1 MNSQVWWFATRSTG
15 IAALVLLTASM
26 VLGIL
31 TSSRYA
37 RPSLPRFV
45 TMGLHRNVSLL
56 VLVFLALHIVTT
68 VVDSFAPISW
78 TDALLPFAGTYRP
91 FWLGLG
97 ALSFDLLIALT
108 VTSLLRGRLGY
119 RTWRWVHWTSYG
131 CWPIAVMHGLGTG
144 TDNKLPLFL
153 VVTAGCV
160 GSVVVALWYR
170 LATGWP
176 EHRGVR
182 VSSAVLSVV
191 LPVLALGWWLGGP
204 LQPGWAL
211 KAGTPAA
218 LVVNPKVVQP
228 NPAAVATTSPPAGQV
243 SSARQLPQPPFTAP
257 LVASIAQSAPNQ
269 DGAIAIRIHG
279 TTGAGTNGL
288 LDIVLD
294 GTPTDGGGVSLTG
307 SQVSYGT
314 PSQPKQYTGQ
324 LTGLNGGVLEI
335 ATRDKSGRRLALT
348 VTLNINGTQ
357 ATGQVS
363 AKAGRPERSDGE
375 E

>member
-1 MNSQVWWFATRSTG
+1 
-15 IAALVLLTASM
+15 
-26 VLGIL
+26 
-31 TSSRYA
+31 
-37 RPSLPRFV
+37 
-45 TMGLHRNVSLL
+45 MGLHRNVSLL
-56 VLVFLALHIVTT
+56 VLVFLGLHIVTT

-182 VSSAVLSVV
+182 LSSAVLSVV
-191 LPVLALGWWLGGP
+191 LPALALAWWFGGP

-218 LVVNPKVVQP
+218 LVVHPK
-228 NPAAVATTSPPAGQV
+228 PAAVATTSPPARTPARPPARQV

-257 LVASIAQSAPNQ
+257 LAASIAQSAPNQ
-269 DGAIAIRIHG
+269 DGAIAIRILG
-279 TTGAGTNGL
+279 TTGSGTNGL

-294 GTPTDGGGVSLTG
+294 GTPTGGGGVSLTG

-314 PSQPKQYTGQ
+314 PSQPRQFTGQ
-324 LTGLNGGVLEI
+324 LTSLNGGVLEI
-335 ATRDKSGRRLALT
+335 AMRDKNGRQLALS
-348 VTLNINGTQ
+348 VTLNINGNQ

-363 AKAGRPERSDGE
+363 ARAGRPVSSDGE

>member
-31 TSSRYA
+31 TASRYA

-68 VVDSFAPISW
+68 IVDSFAPVAW
-78 TDALLPFAGTYRP
+78 TDAVLPFAGAYRP

-119 RTWRWVHWTSYG
+119 QTWRWVHWASYA
-131 CWPIAVMHGLGTG
+131 CWPIAVMHSLGTG
-144 TDNKLPLFL
+144 SDSSLPLFL
-153 VVTAGCV
+153 GVSAGCV
-160 GSVVVALWYR
+160 GAVVVALWYR

-182 VSSAVLSVV
+182 VSSAVLSAV
-191 LPVLALGWWLGGP
+191 LPALALGWVLGGP

-211 KAGTPAA
+211 KAGTPASLIA
-218 LVVNPKVVQP
+218 HPK
-228 NPAAVATTSPPAGQV
+228 PAGSTTTKPPAGQV
-243 SSARQLPQPPFTAP
+243 STARRLPNPPFTAP
-257 LVASIAQSAPNQ
+257 LVGSVSQSAPNQ
-269 DGAIAIRIHG
+269 SGQIAIRIHA
-279 TTGAGTNGL
+279 TTGASTNGV

-294 GTPTDGGGVSLTG
+294 GTPSDGGGVSLTG

-314 PSQPKQYTGQ
+314 RSQPKQYTGQ
-324 LTGLNGGVLEI
+324 LTSLNGTVLQI
-335 ATRDKSGRRLALT
+335 STQDGSGKPLALS
-348 VTLNINGTQ
+348 VTLNLNGTH

-363 AKAGRPERSDGE
+363 ATAGSGGGSGDGQ
-375 E
+375 

>member
-1 MNSQVWWFATRSTG
+1 MSSQVWWFATRATG

-37 RPSLPRFV
+37 RPGLPRFV

-56 VLVFLALHIVTT
+56 VLVFLGLHIVTT
-68 VVDSFAPISW
+68 VVDTFAPISW

-91 FWLGLG
+91 IWLGLG

-108 VTSLLRGRLGY
+108 VTSLLRARLGY
-119 RTWRWVHWTSYG
+119 RTWRWIHWTSYG
-131 CWPIAVMHGLGTG
+131 CWPIAVMHSLGTG

-153 VVTAGCV
+153 VVAAGCV

-170 LATGWP
+170 LAAGWP
-176 EHRGVR
+176 EHRAIR
-182 VSSAVLSVV
+182 VSSGVLSVL

-211 KAGTPAA
+211 KAGTPVA
-218 LVVNPKVVQP
+218 LTVHNT
-228 NPAAVATTSPPAGQV
+228 PAAGPTASPRVGRQA
-243 SSARQLPQPPFTAP
+243 SSAQQLPQPPFTAP
-257 LVASIAQSAPNQ
+257 LAASLAQSAPNQ
-269 DGAIAIRIHG
+269 DGAIAIRVHG

-294 GTPTDGGGVSLTG
+294 GIPTDGGGVNLTG
-307 SQVSYGT
+307 SKVSYGT
-314 PSQPKQYTGQ
+314 PSNPSQYTGR
-324 LTGLNGGVLEI
+324 LTGLNGGVLQI
-335 ATRDKSGRRLALT
+335 ATRDKRGRLLALT

-363 AKAGRPERSDGE
+363 ARAGRPPGSDGE

>member
-1 MNSQVWWFATRSTG
+1 MSSQVWWFATRSTG

-37 RPSLPRFV
+37 RPNLPRFV

-56 VLVFLALHIVTT
+56 VLVFLTLHIVTT
-68 VVDSFAPISW
+68 VVDSFAPVSW

-119 RTWRWVHWTSYG
+119 QTWRWVHWTSYA

-153 VVTAGCV
+153 VVTVACV
-160 GSVVVALWYR
+160 GSVVIALWYR

-182 VSSAVLSVV
+182 VSSAVLTVM

-211 KAGTPAA
+211 KAGTPTAPLA
-218 LVVNPKVVQP
+218 PSR
-228 NPAAVATTSPPAGQV
+228 PAAGAASTPPARQAPA
-243 SSARQLPQPPFTAP
+243 ARQLPRPPFTAP
-257 LVASIAQSAPNQ
+257 LTGSIAQSAPNQ

-294 GTPTDGGGVSLTG
+294 GTPSDGGGVSLTG

-314 PSQPKQYTGQ
+314 PSQPGQYTGR
-324 LTGLNGGVLEI
+324 LTSLDGGVLQI
-335 ATRDKSGRRLALT
+335 ATRDRKGQRLALT
-348 VTLNINGTQ
+348 VTLSINGSQ

-363 AKAGRPERSDGE
+363 ARAGRPAGE
-375 E
+375 GDEQ

>member
-37 RPSLPRFV
+37 RPKLPRFV

-56 VLVFLALHIVTT
+56 VLVFLALHIITT
-68 VVDSFAPISW
+68 VVDSFAPVAW
-78 TDALLPFAGTYRP
+78 TDAVLPFAGAYRP
-91 FWLGLG
+91 LWLGLG

-119 RTWRWVHWTSYG
+119 QTWRWIHWASYA
-131 CWPIAVMHGLGTG
+131 CWPTAVLHGLGTG
-144 TDNKLPLFL
+144 TDTKLPLF
-153 VVTAGCV
+153 VAVTAACV
-160 GSVVVALWYR
+160 GSVVIALWYR
-170 LATGWP
+170 LGAGWP

-182 VSSAVLSVV
+182 VSSGVASVV
-191 LPVLALGWWLGGP
+191 LPLLAMGWWLGGP

-211 KAGTPAA
+211 KAGTPVS
-218 LVVNPKVVQP
+218 LVVHNK
-228 NPAAVATTSPPAGQV
+228 PAVGAKTSA
-243 SSARQLPQPPFTAP
+243 SAARQLPNPPFTAP
-257 LVASIAQSAPNQ
+257 LAGSVTQSAPNQ
-269 DGAIAIRIHG
+269 SGEIAIRVLA
-279 TTGAGTNGL
+279 TTGAGTNGV

-294 GTPTDGGGVSLTG
+294 GTPSGGGVSLTG

-314 PSQPKQYTGQ
+314 ASQPQQYTGQ
-324 LTGLNGGVLEI
+324 LNALNGGVLQI
-335 ATRDKSGRRLALT
+335 ATKDKSGQPMALT
-348 VTLNINGTQ
+348 VTLNINGTK

-363 AKAGRPERSDGE
+363 AKAGLAGGQQ
-375 E
+375 

>member
-15 IAALVLLTASM
+15 MAALVLLTASM

-31 TSSRYA
+31 TASRYA

-56 VLVFLALHIVTT
+56 VLVFLGLHIVTT
-68 VVDSFAPISW
+68 IVDSFAPVSW
-78 TDALLPFAGTYRP
+78 TDAVLPFAGVYRP

-119 RTWRWVHWTSYG
+119 QTWRWVHWASYA

-144 TDNKLPLFL
+144 SDSSLPLFL
-153 VVTAGCV
+153 AMTAGCV
-160 GSVVVALWYR
+160 GAVVLALWYR

-191 LPVLALGWWLGGP
+191 LPAVALGWMLGGP

-211 KAGTPAA
+211 KAGTPASLIA
-218 LVVNPKVVQP
+218 HAKTTGG
-228 NPAAVATTSPPAGQV
+228 ATRKSSAGQV
-243 SSARQLPQPPFTAP
+243 STARQLPSPPFTAP
-257 LVASIAQSAPNQ
+257 LVGSVSQSAPNQ
-269 DGAIAIRIHG
+269 SGQVAIRIHA
-279 TTGAGTNGL
+279 TTGAGTNGV

-294 GTPTDGGGVSLTG
+294 GTPSAGGGVSLTG
-307 SQVSYGT
+307 SQASYGT
-314 PSQPKQYTGQ
+314 PSQPQQYTGQ
-324 LTGLNGGVLEI
+324 LSSLNGSVLQI
-335 ATRDKSGRRLALT
+335 STQDGNGQPLALS
-348 VTLNINGTQ
+348 VTLNLNGSHV
-357 ATGQVS
+357 TGQV
-363 AKAGRPERSDGE
+363 AATAGGGGSSGGGQ
-375 E
+375 

>member
-15 IAALVLLTASM
+15 MAALVLLTASM

-31 TSSRYA
+31 TASRYA

-56 VLVFLALHIVTT
+56 VLVFLGLHIVTT
-68 VVDSFAPISW
+68 IVDSFAPVSW
-78 TDALLPFAGTYRP
+78 TDAILPFAGVYRP

-119 RTWRWVHWTSYG
+119 QTWRWVHWASYG

-144 TDNKLPLFL
+144 SDSSLPLFL
-153 VVTAGCV
+153 AMTAGCV
-160 GSVVVALWYR
+160 GAVVLALWYR

-191 LPVLALGWWLGGP
+191 LPAVALGWMLGGP

-211 KAGTPAA
+211 KAGTPPSLIAHA
-218 LVVNPKVVQP
+218 K
-228 NPAAVATTSPPAGQV
+228 TTGGAKTKSSAGQV
-243 SSARQLPQPPFTAP
+243 STARQLPSPPFTAP
-257 LVASIAQSAPNQ
+257 LVGSVSQSAPNQ
-269 DGAIAIRIHG
+269 SGQVAIRIHA
-279 TTGAGTNGL
+279 TTGAGTNGV

-294 GTPTDGGGVSLTG
+294 GTPSAGGGVSLTG
-307 SQVSYGT
+307 SQASYGT
-314 PSQPKQYTGQ
+314 PSQPQQYTGQ
-324 LTGLNGGVLEI
+324 LSSLNGSVLQI
-335 ATRDKSGRRLALT
+335 STQDGNGQPLALS
-348 VTLNINGTQ
+348 VTLNLNGSHV
-357 ATGQVS
+357 TGQV
-363 AKAGRPERSDGE
+363 AATAGGGGSSGGGQ
-375 E
+375 

>member
-37 RPSLPRFV
+37 RPNLPRFV

-68 VVDSFAPISW
+68 IADSFAPVTW
-78 TDALLPFAGTYRP
+78 TDALLPFAGAYRP

-119 RTWRWVHWTSYG
+119 RTWRWIHWASYA

-144 TDNKLPLFL
+144 TDAKLSLFL
-153 VVTAGCV
+153 AVTAGCV
-160 GSVVVALWYR
+160 GAVVLALWYR
-170 LATGWP
+170 LAAGWP
-176 EHRGVR
+176 EHRGIR

-191 LPVLALGWWLGGP
+191 LPALALGWMFGGP
-204 LQPGWAL
+204 LAPGWAL
-211 KAGTPAA
+211 KAGTPVSL
-218 LVVNPKVVQP
+218 LVHPK
-228 NPAAVATTSPPAGQV
+228 PAGSSATSPRGVQV
-243 SSARQLPQPPFTAP
+243 SSARRLPSPPFTAP
-257 LVASIAQSAPNQ
+257 LVGAISQSAPNQ
-269 DGAIAIRIHG
+269 NGEIAIRIHG
-279 TTGAGTNGL
+279 TTGGGTNGV
-288 LDIVLD
+288 LDVVLD
-294 GTPTDGGGVSLTG
+294 GTPSDGGGVSLTG

-314 PSQPKQYTGQ
+314 PSQPQQYTGQ
-324 LTGLNGGVLEI
+324 LTALNGGVLQI
-335 ATRDKSGRRLALT
+335 ATQDKNGRSMALR
-348 VTLNINGTQ
+348 VTLNINGTKV
-357 ATGQVS
+357 TGQVS
-363 AKAGRPERSDGE
+363 TNAGIGE
-375 E
+375 NSGGQQ

>member
-37 RPSLPRFV
+37 RPNLPRFV

-56 VLVFLALHIVTT
+56 VLAFLALHIATT
-68 VVDSFAPISW
+68 VIDAFAPVSW
-78 TDALLPFAGTYRP
+78 TDAVLPFAGAYRP

-119 RTWRWVHWTSYG
+119 RTWRWVHWASYA

-144 TDNKLPLFL
+144 TDTKLSLFL
-153 VVTAGCV
+153 AVTAVCV
-160 GSVVVALWYR
+160 GSVVIALWYR
-170 LATGWP
+170 LAAGWP

-182 VSSAVLSVV
+182 VSSAVLSVA
-191 LPVLALGWWLGGP
+191 LPVLALGWWMSGP

-211 KAGTPAA
+211 KAGTPVSLA
-218 LVVNPKVVQP
+218 VHKK
-228 NPAAVATTSPPAGQV
+228 PAVPARTSPPAGQV
-243 SSARQLPQPPFTAP
+243 SSARRLPNPPFTAP
-257 LVASIAQSAPNQ
+257 LVGSISQSAPNPN
-269 DGAIAIRIHG
+269 GEIAIRILA
-279 TTGAGTNGL
+279 TTGGGTNGL

-294 GTPTDGGGVSLTG
+294 GTPSEGGGVSLTG
-307 SQVSYGT
+307 SKVTYGT
-314 PSQPKQYTGQ
+314 PSQPNQYTGQ
-324 LTGLNGGVLEI
+324 LSALNGGVLQI
-335 ATRDKSGRRLALT
+335 ATKDQSGRPVALT
-348 VTLNINGTQ
+348 VNLNINGTK

-363 AKAGRPERSDGE
+363 AKAGRTASAGGE

>member
-1 MNSQVWWFATRSTG
+1 MSSQVWWFATRSTG

-37 RPSLPRFV
+37 RPGLPRFV

-56 VLVFLALHIVTT
+56 VLVFLGLHIVTT

-78 TDALLPFAGTYRP
+78 TDALLPFAGAYRP

-108 VTSLLRGRLGY
+108 VTSLLRARLGY
-119 RTWRWVHWTSYG
+119 RTWRWIHWTSYG

-170 LATGWP
+170 LAAGWP

-182 VSSAVLSVV
+182 VSSGVLSVL
-191 LPVLALGWWLGGP
+191 LPVLALGWWLVGP

-218 LVVNPKVVQP
+218 LAVHKT
-228 NPAAVATTSPPAGQV
+228 PAAGPTAGPTTSPRAGQA
-243 SSARQLPQPPFTAP
+243 SSAQQLPQPPFTAP
-257 LVASIAQSAPNQ
+257 LAASLAQSAPNQ
-269 DGAIAIRIHG
+269 DGAIAIRVHG

-294 GTPTDGGGVSLTG
+294 GTPTEGGGVSL
-307 SQVSYGT
+307 SASKVSYGT
-314 PSQPKQYTGQ
+314 PSHPNQYTGH

-363 AKAGRPERSDGE
+363 ARAGRPAGSDGQE
-375 E
+375 

>member
-15 IAALVLLTASM
+15 LAALVLLTASM

-45 TMGLHRNVSLL
+45 TMGIHRNVSLL
-56 VLVFLALHIVTT
+56 VLVFLSLHIVTT
-68 VVDSFAPISW
+68 VVDSFAPVSW

-97 ALSFDLLIALT
+97 ALSFDLLLALT
-108 VTSLLRGRLGY
+108 VTSLLRARLGY
-119 RTWRWVHWTSYG
+119 RTWRWVHWTSYA

-153 VVTAGCV
+153 IVTVACV

-182 VSSAVLSVV
+182 VGSAVASLV
-191 LPVLALGWWLGGP
+191 LPLLALGWWLGGP

-211 KAGTPAA
+211 KAGTPVA
-218 LVVNPKVVQP
+218 LLVQSK
-228 NPAAVATTSPPAGQV
+228 PAAGTVRSVPARQTSV
-243 SSARQLPQPPFTAP
+243 ARQLPQPPFTAP
-257 LVASIAQSAPNQ
+257 LAGSIAQSAPNQ

-294 GTPTDGGGVSLTG
+294 GTPTEEGGVRLTG

-314 PSQPKQYTGQ
+314 QSQPGQFTGR
-324 LTGLNGGVLEI
+324 LTSLNGGVLQI
-335 ATRDKSGRRLALT
+335 ATRDKSGQQLALT
-348 VTLNINGTQ
+348 VTLNINGAR

-363 AKAGRPERSDGE
+363 AAAGLPPGGPVEQ
-375 E
+375 